1 MTNLRPLAYLSL
13 PILGTIMLLN
23 LTVIKPYAKSKILR
37 DLKANRHHEMMIVKK

>member
-23 LTVIKPYAKSKILR
+23 LAVIKPYAKSKILKGI
-37 DLKANRHHEMMIVKK
+37 KAQQHLMIVKK

>member
-23 LTVIKPYAKSKILR
+23 LTVIRPYAKAKILK
-37 DLKANRHHEMMIVKK
+37 DLKTNQLHEMMIVKK

>member
-23 LTVIKPYAKSKILR
+23 LTMIKPYARAKILK
-37 DLKANRHHEMMIVKK
+37 DLKVNHQHQLMIVKK